1 MIFYKIYLSNNYD
14 TEQEISNRP
23 LERGYIKAG
32 AGNLINGIPF
42 LVVFVDND
50 MLVHEYFTNNYLRI
64 SNLTGNSEDDG
75 ILTFNELI
83 QFNFDL
89 VSEDELNTYSKLRA
103 NKDLKKVI
111 RKVIFNEDNEF
122 EVTTPEECD
131 QDRLIQENAFNNNLT
146 SINPNTDS
154 YLAKQSLRLVR

>member
-1 MIFYKIYLSNNYD
+1 
-14 TEQEISNRP
+14 
-23 LERGYIKAG
+23 
-32 AGNLINGIPF
+32 
-42 LVVFVDND
+42 